1 MKKTIDLTTP
11 VHTYTVMMSEVRGY
25 YIDVAA
31 STPEQA
37 MEAPM
42 SIPAGSQGHETTT
55 RKSPLF
61 STFVMVPMA
70 VTIPVNMRAPG

>member
-1 MKKTIDLTTP
+1 MKKAIDLTTP

-37 MEAPM
+37 MEYAEINKRAGLYKKYHGHIVDIAP
-42 SIPAGSQGHETTT
+42 
-55 RKSPLF
+55 
-61 STFVMVPMA
+61 VMIVEEEKP
-70 VTIPVNMRAPG
+70 NE